1 LPDWIKKGI
10 IPGKREKNVESRLS
24 AQKLEEHLKKMQQAM
39 IAYSGGVDSALLAF
53 AAHRVLGE
61 RMVAVLADSASLSRR
76 EYRNALGFAQQHGIP
91 LQIIRTP
98 ELEDPSYQANQADRC
113 YHCKKA
119 LFAKIEIL
127 RKQLQGS
134 RDIEPWQI
142 SYGVNVDDL
151 GDYRPGIQAARE
163 ASIQAPYLELG
174 FSKQTIRDVCA
185 YHNLEIADKPAM
197 PCMASRIA
205 YGEKV
210 TPEKLSQVEQAE
222 DFLYDL
228 GLRVLRVRHH
238 GDTARIEVPPQDFET
253 ILKHQKQIKQKFHAL
268 GFVYVSL
275 DLEGFKS
282 GSLNAVLKSK

>member
-1 LPDWIKKGI
+1 MEP
-10 IPGKREKNVESRLS
+10 RQS
-24 AQKLEEHLKKMQQAM
+24 AQKLEEHLEKMQQTM
-39 IAYSGGVDSALLAF
+39 IAFSGGVDSALLAY

-76 EYRNALGFAQQHGIP
+76 EYRNALGFAQENSIP
-91 LQIIRTP
+91 LQIIRTR

-119 LFAKIEIL
+119 LFAKIEVL

-174 FSKQTIRDVCA
+174 FSKQTIREVCA
-185 YHNLEIADKPAM
+185 YYNLEIADKPAM

-210 TPEKLSQVEQAE
+210 TPEKLSQVEEAE

-238 GDTARIEVPPQDFET
+238 GDTARIEVPLPDFET
-253 ILKHQKQIKQKFHAL
+253 ILTHREEIRQKFHAL
-268 GFVYVSL
+268 GFVYVAMDL
-275 DLEGFKS
+275 DGFKS
-282 GSLNAVLKSK
+282 GSLNSVLKST

>member
-1 LPDWIKKGI
+1 MNLNIV
-10 IPGKREKNVESRLS
+10 IPGNREKNVEPRQS
-24 AQKLEEHLKKMQQAM
+24 AQKLEEHLEKIQQTM
-39 IAYSGGVDSALLAF
+39 IAFSGGVDSALLAY

-76 EYRNALGFAQQHGIP
+76 EYRNALGFAQENSIP
-91 LQIIRTP
+91 LQIIRTR

-119 LFAKIEIL
+119 LFAKIEVL

-174 FSKQTIRDVCA
+174 FSKQTIREVCA
-185 YHNLEIADKPAM
+185 YYNLEIADKPAM

-238 GDTARIEVPPQDFET
+238 GDTARIEVPLPDFET
-253 ILKHQKQIKQKFHAL
+253 ILTHREEIRQKFHAL
-268 GFVYVSL
+268 GFVYVAMDL
-275 DLEGFKS
+275 DGFKS
-282 GSLNAVLKSK
+282 GSLNSVLKST

>member
-1 LPDWIKKGI
+1 MNLNIVN
-10 IPGKREKNVESRLS
+10 PGNREKNVEPRQS
-24 AQKLEEHLKKMQQAM
+24 AQKLEEHLEKMQQTM
-39 IAYSGGVDSALLAF
+39 IAFSGGVDSALLAY

-76 EYRNALGFAQQHGIP
+76 EYRNALGFAQENSIP
-91 LQIIRTP
+91 LQIIRTR

-119 LFAKIEIL
+119 LFAKIEVL

-174 FSKQTIRDVCA
+174 FSKQTIREVCA
-185 YHNLEIADKPAM
+185 YYNLEIADKPAM

-210 TPEKLSQVEQAE
+210 TPEKLSQVEEAE

-238 GDTARIEVPPQDFET
+238 GDTARIEVPLPDFET
-253 ILKHQKQIKQKFHAL
+253 ILTHREEIRQKFHAL
-268 GFVYVSL
+268 GFVYVAMDL
-275 DLEGFKS
+275 DGFKS
-282 GSLNAVLKSK
+282 GSLNSVLKST

>member
-1 LPDWIKKGI
+1 MEP
-10 IPGKREKNVESRLS
+10 RQS
-24 AQKLEEHLKKMQQAM
+24 AQKLEEHLEKMQQTM

-76 EYRNALGFAQQHGIP
+76 EYRNALGFAQENSIP
-91 LQIIRTP
+91 LQIIRTR

-119 LFAKIEIL
+119 LFAKIEVL

-174 FSKQTIRDVCA
+174 FSKQTIREVCA
-185 YHNLEIADKPAM
+185 YYNLEIADKPAM

-238 GDTARIEVPPQDFET
+238 GDTARIEVPLPDFET
-253 ILKHQKQIKQKFHAL
+253 ILTHREEIRQKFHAL
-268 GFVYVSL
+268 GFVYVAMDL
-275 DLEGFKS
+275 DGFKS
-282 GSLNAVLKSK
+282 GSLNSVLKST